1 MPEASVLVSP
11 LKVEHRALASAG
23 LFAFVTSRVNS
34 DPMKRLRIAWFVALF
49 AFAGA
54 IPAAADDAF
63 PPPQPHV
70 GFYVVHPRVGLS
82 TYFSLSSSWAGTQA
96 PVHVVAKLHASG
108 ETCGS
113 DPASDTGKPFASGW
127 LTRSDHHVVW
137 KEWTPATAGSYIVCT
152 WLGDPALAT
161 GSDLLTVEPKEAGAT
176 PVGALVAALTS
187 KTPTGPA
194 RAVFPTAPQRVYAR
208 FALRGVKRGAL
219 VTIVFRDTNGKSIV
233 THARSNGIAL
243 TWYGAQVTQERL
255 QERLGYWS
263 VSVRVGT
270 RLLGRIHFLIPAS
283 YPTIARG
290 GQAGPSGSA
299 GETGVSLSQPW

>member
-1 MPEASVLVSP
+1 
-11 LKVEHRALASAG
+11 
-23 LFAFVTSRVNS
+23 
-34 DPMKRLRIAWFVALF
+34 MKRFRIASLVALF
-49 AFAGA
+49 ALVVV

-63 PPPQPHV
+63 PPPKPHV

-96 PVHVVAKLHASG
+96 PMRVVARVHASG

-137 KEWTPATAGSYIVCT
+137 KEWTPAAAGSYIVCT

-161 GSDLLTVEPKEAGAT
+161 GSSLLTVEPKQAGVT
-176 PVGALVAALTS
+176 PVGSLVAALTS
-187 KTPTGPA
+187 KTRAGPA
-194 RAVFPTAPQRVYAR
+194 RAVFPTAPRSVYAR

-219 VTIVFRDTNGKSIV
+219 VTIAFRDTNGKSLV
-233 THARSNGIAL
+233 THARSNGTAL
-243 TWYGAQVTQERL
+243 AWYSAHVTQERL

-270 RLLGRIHFLIPAS
+270 RLLGQIHFLIPAS

-290 GQAGPSGSA
+290 GQARAWRP
-299 GETGVSLSQPW
+299 

>member
-1 MPEASVLVSP
+1 
-11 LKVEHRALASAG
+11 
-23 LFAFVTSRVNS
+23 
-34 DPMKRLRIAWFVALF
+34 MKRLRFASFVALF
-49 AFAGA
+49 ALVVA

-63 PPPQPHV
+63 PPPKPHV

-96 PVHVVAKLHASG
+96 PVHVVARLHASG
-108 ETCGS
+108 GTCGS
-113 DPASDTGKPFASGW
+113 DPASDSGTPFAEGW

-137 KEWTPATAGSYIVCT
+137 KEWTPAAAGSYIVCT

-161 GSDLLTVEPKEAGAT
+161 GSSLLTVEPEQAGVT
-176 PVGALVAALTS
+176 PVGSLVAALTS
-187 KTPTGPA
+187 KTPAGPA
-194 RAVFPTAPQRVYAR
+194 RAVFPTAPRRVYAR

-219 VTIVFRDTNGKSIV
+219 VTIVFRDTNGKSRV
-233 THARSNGIAL
+233 THARSSGRAL
-243 TWYGAQVTQERL
+243 SWYRARVTQERL

-270 RLLGRIHFLIPAS
+270 RLLGQIHFLIPAS

-290 GQAGPSGSA
+290 GQARAWRP
-299 GETGVSLSQPW
+299 